1 MQDIRSFQSLAH
13 SPSGGVYLYS
23 KKLNEMFVH
32 VHPEGVAA
40 WCDISPNGEKCA
52 TANDAVFDTYWAAEH
67 EAGGVAGVG
76 GSSVG
81 LINGQ

>member
-1 MQDIRSFQSLAH
+1 
-13 SPSGGVYLYS
+13 
-23 KKLNEMFVH
+23 VH

-67 EAGGVAGVG
+67 EVSKDSGACCRHMSGRHRLLRPSLNLQCRFKWRG
-76 GSSVG
+76 
-81 LINGQ
+81 